1 MKELGVAYGQKPVLS
16 TWWGCQKRTDRS
28 ILRIANFNLHI
39 MLRTTR
45 VLALLTGTLL
55 LVGGGCVQQTVEQ
68 TTTEKTDV
76 SATSTPAD
84 ATETSGITLEA
95 VAVGGSAVELSWTA
109 PAGATL
115 RALHSVKPDISF
127 PGRAFWQDLPKG
139 ADTYVWQG
147 APLGG
152 RFFRI
157 CIFENGSCTTYSNEV
172 GLTVK

>member
-1 MKELGVAYGQKPVLS
+1 
-16 TWWGCQKRTDRS
+16 
-28 ILRIANFNLHI
+28 

-68 TTTEKTDV
+68 TNAGD
-76 SATSTPAD
+76 TSTPVVSTPTNT
-84 ATETSGITLEA
+84 TETAGVTLEA
-95 VAVGGSAVELSWTA
+95 RAAGGSAVELSWTA

-139 ADTYVWQG
+139 ANTYTWQG
-147 APLGG
+147 APLGS
-152 RFFRI
+152 RYFRI
-157 CIFENGSCTTYSNEV
+157 CIFESGSCTTYSNEV
-172 GLTVK
+172 ALTVK

>member
-1 MKELGVAYGQKPVLS
+1 MS
-16 TWWGCQKRTDRS
+16 TWWGCQKRAGQS
-28 ILRIANFNLHI
+28 ILPISYSNLHT

-55 LVGGGCVQQTVEQ
+55 LVGGGCVQQTIEQ
-68 TTTEKTDV
+68 TTTEKTDI
-76 SATSTPAD
+76 SATSTTANT
-84 ATETSGITLEA
+84 TETSGVTLEA
-95 VAVGGSAVELSWTA
+95 TAVGGSAVELSWTA

-139 ADTYVWQG
+139 ANTYTWQG

-157 CIFENGSCTTYSNEV
+157 CIFEKGSCTTYSNEV